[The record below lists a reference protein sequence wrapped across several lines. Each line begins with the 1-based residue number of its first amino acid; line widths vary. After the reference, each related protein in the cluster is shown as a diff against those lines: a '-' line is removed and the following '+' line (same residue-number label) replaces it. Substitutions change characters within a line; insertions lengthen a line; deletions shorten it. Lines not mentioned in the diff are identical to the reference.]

1 MNLTYYKEM
10 EPFWGVW
17 RIKRLLGEGSFGKVF
32 EIERE
37 DFGRV
42 YTAALKIITIPQN
55 ESELKSVLSDGMDQ
69 KSATEYFKSFV
80 MEVVGEFALM
90 AEFKGNSNIV
100 SYEDHMVVEHRD
112 GIGWDIL
119 IRMEL
124 LTPLLEYTSAE
135 HPMSR
140 NQVIK
145 LGMDMCRALEYC
157 QKQNVIHRDIK
168 PENIFVSRSGDFKL
182 GDFGIARTAEK
193 TMSGLS
199 RKGTYSYMAPEVY
212 KGEEYGASVDIY
224 SLGIVLYR
232 LLNKNRTPFL
242 PDYPQPITHGDRENA
257 IARRIAG
264 ERMLLPTDAR
274 DKLGEIILKA
284 CAYEPH
290 ERYSTP
296 KQMRMELEA
305 VSFNNGLQETEEEER
320 TVLLASAFADAEK
333 AEMLVADSKIE
344 EKETSPQMN
353 LVQSENKKRQV
364 NPIAVIGAAAVI
376 MICLLAVAVLKA
388 GGEKKE
394 TVGNS
399 LVERGGQE
407 EGQENIVQAV
417 ADEKTDEKETD
428 TEGKSG
434 ETADTEPEGEGEEQA
449 EPKQETSVYE
459 TEEMLAYFGLNRDAV
474 TDYKN
479 ALEPQNYLRYDSGYG
494 DFSFSYPAALYGD
507 VQVDREA
514 LQTDYGENTET
525 IRFTGTDGSEL
536 IYILSRRTD
545 ANGLED
551 MTEYVYNVEYT
562 RLYEP
567 TELINSVSGNHGKVI
582 LTGYTD
588 SEKQI
593 VVYDMTKIEEDYVMQ
608 MRVLYPEA
616 DSEMDKMGKWYV
628 VECLYRLCK
637 FSDTKYAPRSFDEYV
652 ESTRQ

>member
-1 MNLTYYKEM
+1 M
-10 EPFWGVW
+10 
-17 RIKRLLGEGSFGKVF
+17 
-32 EIERE
+32 
-37 DFGRV
+37 
-42 YTAALKIITIPQN
+42 
-55 ESELKSVLSDGMDQ
+55 
-69 KSATEYFKSFV
+69 
-80 MEVVGEFALM
+80 
-90 AEFKGNSNIV
+90 
-100 SYEDHMVVEHRD
+100 
-112 GIGWDIL
+112 
-119 IRMEL
+119 
-124 LTPLLEYTSAE
+124 PLLEYTSAE

-140 NQVIK
+140 DQVIK
-145 LGMDMCRALEYC
+145 LGTDMCRALEYC
-157 QKQNVIHRDIK
+157 QKQNIIHRDIK
-168 PENIFVSRSGDFKL
+168 PENIFVSKSGDFKL

-212 KGEEYGASVDIY
+212 RGEEYGASVDIY

-264 ERMLLPTDAR
+264 ERMSLPIDAR

-305 VSFNNGLQETEEEER
+305 VSSNNGLQETEEEER

-353 LVQSENKKRQV
+353 LVQSENKKRRV

-428 TEGKSG
+428 TEGKAG
-434 ETADTEPEGEGEEQA
+434 KTADTEPEGEGEEQA

-507 VQVDREA
+507 VQVDRDA

-551 MTEYVYNVEYT
+551 MTEYVYNVEHT

-567 TELINSVSGNHGKVI
+567 AELINSVSGDHGKVI

-588 SEKQI
+588 DEKRI

-616 DSEMDKMGKWYV
+616 DSEMDKMEKWYV
-628 VECLYRLCK
+628 VECLYRLCE